1 MLMLKYTLGYYN
13 EDTYKP
19 MRNPDILYQFCKD
32 NEIFVDYYFYK
43 QDNGNLYFKS
53 KKYLDSVNKK
63 ENEFNLLSP
72 ITGYTYRNSY
82 EKWSLSYNGL
92 IDDLGFNTVQGFNAS
107 LGFSYFNQQNKKGSI

>member
-1 MLMLKYTLGYYN
+1 MYSDNYNKYDLELFYLINDNKKKINHEKMLMLKYALGYYN

-53 KKYLDSVNKK
+53 KKYLDFLIKMIEKK
-63 ENEFNLLSP
+63 FVF
-72 ITGYTYRNSY
+72 
-82 EKWSLSYNGL
+82 K
-92 IDDLGFNTVQGFNAS
+92 
-107 LGFSYFNQQNKKGSI
+107 